1 MAERLSKSIRDEL
14 YELASLGLEAGL
26 SDGVRWI
33 MAQMRRIDSSP
44 SGGSRKRTVQLVDDT
59 GKPVRAGRFKIPHE
73 LLREAEII
81 EQ

>member
-1 MAERLSKSIRDEL
+1 MAERLSRSTRDEL

-44 SGGSRKRTVQLVDDT
+44 SGRRRKRTVQLVDDT
-59 GKPVRAGRFKIPHE
+59 GKPVRAGRFKVPDDVLE
-73 LLREAEII
+73 RAEIV
-81 EQ
+81 EE